1 MNDWSEENPNLSKVP
16 DKMEEMNA
24 LQEKIQAG
32 ELVNV
37 DTTSRATFQLV
48 MNLLPNMKE
57 TANQV
62 NILKNL
68 FKVLKNEIGHS
79 RK

>member
-1 MNDWSEENPNLSKVP
+1 MLSKMNDWSEENPNLSKVADNTVP

-48 MNLLPNMKE
+48 MNLLPICQPSEHIEKPIQGIE
-57 TANQV
+57 
-62 NILKNL
+62 K
-68 FKVLKNEIGHS
+68 
-79 RK
+79 